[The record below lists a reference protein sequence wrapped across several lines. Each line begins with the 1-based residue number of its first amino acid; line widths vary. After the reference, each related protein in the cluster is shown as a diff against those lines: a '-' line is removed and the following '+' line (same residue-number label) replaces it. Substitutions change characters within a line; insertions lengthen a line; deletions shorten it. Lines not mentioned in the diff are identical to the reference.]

1 MDDPSALALHD
12 AASARSRAPPAHG
25 TRLGADTISSESFT
39 MPFAHRSIAAL
50 LSAAAASLGAPSI
63 AQAQESPFPTR
74 PVRIIVPVA
83 PGGGIDLIARVMAPK
98 FGEALGQS
106 VIVENRS
113 GGAMVIG
120 TAYAAKAVAD
130 GHTLVLNN
138 SSLAANATLQR
149 KLPYDTLRDL
159 APISLLAKQPSI
171 VVVHPSM
178 PVKTVGD
185 LLRLARQRPGQISYG
200 TGGSGTSLHL
210 AAALLE
216 ISGKV
221 EFLNVVYKGAG
232 PVLTDLVGGHIQM
245 AVVTIGPALP
255 FVKSNR
261 LRALAVTDSQRVPTL
276 PDLPTVAESGLSG
289 YEFVTWYGL
298 SASGGTPSRVV
309 DQLNR
314 AVLKAVGDGEVRNS
328 LSNQGLRAV
337 TSTPAEFA
345 AYIKAE
351 VDKWARVIKLGNIQ
365 PE

>member
-1 MDDPSALALHD
+1 MSF
-12 AASARSRAPPAHG
+12 AR
-25 TRLGADTISSESFT
+25 
-39 MPFAHRSIAAL
+39 RSIATL
-50 LSAAAASLGAPSI
+50 LSTTAASLCAPFV
-63 AQAQESPFPTR
+63 AQAQEAPFPTR

-98 FGEALGQS
+98 LGEALAQS
-106 VIVENRS
+106 VVVENRS

-120 TAYAAKAVAD
+120 TAYAAKAAAD

-221 EFLNVVYKGAG
+221 DFLNVVYKGAG

-314 AVLKAVGDGEVRNS
+314 AVVKAVGDSEVRNS
-328 LSNQGLRAV
+328 LSNQGLRTV